1 MISDKTIPF
10 GFLQLKEADFSL
22 DLWIVTNDANNH
34 QSKIYEYFCSKQHS
48 LSVFIANGFF
58 MNADEQE
65 FSGLVKRH
73 KGTIYSVC
81 LMFADNQDEA
91 NDLMQEVLVR
101 LWKGFG
107 TFQGKGDEKGWV
119 WRVAM
124 NTCITQDSK
133 KKSFTKV
140 PVEDNLLTSG
150 TEDSRQMRMLHDR
163 IHRLQL
169 FDRAI
174 VLLWLEDLSYD
185 EVGQIVGISAKNVSV
200 RLVRIKEQLKKF
212 NG

>member
-1 MISDKTIPF
+1 MNIF
-10 GFLQLKEADFSL
+10 VA
-22 DLWIVTNDANNH
+22 
-34 QSKIYEYFCSKQHS
+34 KQHC

-58 MNADEQE
+58 MTADEQE

-124 NTCITQDSK
+124 NTCITQDAK
-133 KKSFTKV
+133 KKHFTKV
-140 PVEDNLLTSG
+140 PVEENLLTSD
-150 TEDSRQMRMLHDR
+150 TEDSKQMRILHDR
-163 IHRLQL
+163 IHRLEP

-174 VLLWLEDLSYD
+174 VLLWLEDLSY
-185 EVGQIVGISAKNVSV
+185 EEIGQIVGISAKNVSV

>member
-1 MISDKTIPF
+1 
-10 GFLQLKEADFSL
+10 
-22 DLWIVTNDANNH
+22 
-34 QSKIYEYFCSKQHS
+34 
-48 LSVFIANGFF
+48 

-73 KGTIYSVC
+73 KKTIYSVC
-81 LMFADNQDEA
+81 LMFSKDQDEA

-140 PVEDNLLTSG
+140 PVEDNLLTSR
-150 TEDSRQMRMLHDR
+150 TEDSKQMRVLHDR
-163 IHRLQL
+163 IHRLQP

-174 VLLWLEDLSYD
+174 VLLWLEDLSY
-185 EVGQIVGISAKNVSV
+185 EEIGQIVGISAKNVSV
-200 RLVRIKEQLKKF
+200 RLVRIKEPLKKF

>member
-1 MISDKTIPF
+1 
-10 GFLQLKEADFSL
+10 
-22 DLWIVTNDANNH
+22 
-34 QSKIYEYFCSKQHS
+34 
-48 LSVFIANGFF
+48 

-124 NTCITQDSK
+124 NTCITQDAK
-133 KKSFTKV
+133 KKHFTKV
-140 PVEDNLLTSG
+140 PVEENLLTSD
-150 TEDSRQMRMLHDR
+150 TEDSKQMRMLHDR
-163 IHRLQL
+163 IHRLEP

-174 VLLWLEDLSYD
+174 VLL
-185 EVGQIVGISAKNVSV
+185 
-200 RLVRIKEQLKKF
+200 
-212 NG
+212 

>member
-1 MISDKTIPF
+1 MILTKGDNLYPCFINSCKSRLPI
-10 GFLQLKEADFSL
+10 
-22 DLWIVTNDANNH
+22 
-34 QSKIYEYFCSKQHS
+34 SKIIEYFCSKHPND
-48 LSVFIANGFF
+48 SVFIANSFF

-81 LMFADNQDEA
+81 LMFSEDQDEA

-140 PVEDNLLTSG
+140 PVEENLLTSG
-150 TEDSRQMRMLHDR
+150 TEDSKQMRMLHDR
-163 IHRLQL
+163 IHRLQP

-174 VLLWLEDLSYD
+174 VLLWLEDLSY
-185 EVGQIVGISAKNVSV
+185 EEIGQIVGISAKNVSV

-212 NG
+212 NE

>member
-1 MISDKTIPF
+1 
-10 GFLQLKEADFSL
+10 
-22 DLWIVTNDANNH
+22 
-34 QSKIYEYFCSKQHS
+34 
-48 LSVFIANGFF
+48 

-107 TFQGKGDEKGWV
+107 TFQGNGDEKGWV

-124 NTCITQDSK
+124 NTCITQDTK
-133 KKSFTKV
+133 KKHFTKV
-140 PVEDNLLTSG
+140 PVEENLLTSD
-150 TEDSRQMRMLHDR
+150 TEDSKQMRMLHDR
-163 IHRLQL
+163 IHRLEP
-169 FDRAI
+169 FDREI
-174 VLLWLEDLSYD
+174 VLLWLEDLSY
-185 EVGQIVGISAKNVSV
+185 EEIGQIVGISAKNVSV
-200 RLVRIKEQLKKF
+200 RLVRIKEQFKKF

>member
-1 MISDKTIPF
+1 
-10 GFLQLKEADFSL
+10 
-22 DLWIVTNDANNH
+22 
-34 QSKIYEYFCSKQHS
+34 
-48 LSVFIANGFF
+48 

-65 FSGLVKRH
+65 FSGLIKRH
-73 KGTIYSVC
+73 KETIYSVC
-81 LMFADNQDEA
+81 LMFSKDQDEA

-140 PVEDNLLTSG
+140 PVEENLLTSG
-150 TEDSRQMRMLHDR
+150 TEDSKQMRVLHDR
-163 IHRLQL
+163 IHRLQP

-174 VLLWLEDLSYD
+174 VLLWLEDLSY
-185 EVGQIVGISAKNVSV
+185 EEIGQIVGISAKNVSV

-212 NG
+212 NE

>member
-1 MISDKTIPF
+1 
-10 GFLQLKEADFSL
+10 
-22 DLWIVTNDANNH
+22 
-34 QSKIYEYFCSKQHS
+34 
-48 LSVFIANGFF
+48 

-124 NTCITQDSK
+124 NTCITQDAK
-133 KKSFTKV
+133 KKHFTKV
-140 PVEDNLLTSG
+140 PVEENLLTSD
-150 TEDSRQMRMLHDR
+150 TEDSKQMRMLHDR
-163 IHRLQL
+163 IHRLEP

-174 VLLWLEDLSYD
+174 VGGFILRGDRSDCGNIRKE
-185 EVGQIVGISAKNVSV
+185 
-200 RLVRIKEQLKKF
+200 RLCPSGPHKGTVEKV
-212 NG
+212 